1 MTATNILILFVCPAI
16 GLVLAN
22 FMWLSSLPLV
32 LLLRYVKRSLDDVK
46 GIDVVNCYPFL
57 FMVLNC
63 LSWVIYSYF
72 INDLFVYFSNLFGFL
87 LGCFYCFSCLGV
99 FHSLGTSG
107 QRTPEQR
114 QAGPNCQFESE
125 KSNVL
130 SSESD
135 PSFKENDDLSSS
147 NSGDMIY
154 YYLVERLLLII
165 FGFWFIIGLTISI
178 LLKKDNSFDLVTQ
191 MIGLITL
198 IFTVSYYASPLTMMI
213 TIIKK
218 KDASSLY
225 PPMIIVNCMNASMWF
240 LYGLFGRNDQ
250 NIWIPNGIGVVL
262 ALLQLLLICLYP
274 SKEEKEQ
281 FFSYVE
287 ILQLLS
293 GYLPEGRKK
302 TESSLESSILELND
316 I

>member
-1 MTATNILILFVCPAI
+1 MMTATNILILFVCPAI
-16 GLVLAN
+16 GLALAN
-22 FMWLSSLPLV
+22 FMWLSSLPFV

-63 LSWVIYSYF
+63 LSWIIYSYF
-72 INDLFVYFSNLFGFL
+72 IHDLFLYFSNLFGFL

-114 QAGPNCQFESE
+114 QAGPKHLFESE
-125 KSNVL
+125 AYNVT
-130 SSESD
+130 D
-135 PSFKENDDLSSS
+135 PSLKVNTDASTSSH
-147 NSGDMIY
+147 GYIFY
-154 YYLVERLLLII
+154 YYLIERLLLVI
-165 FGFWFIIGLTISI
+165 FSFWFIIGLTISI
-178 LLKKDNSFDLVTQ
+178 ILRKGDSFDLATY
-191 MIGLITL
+191 MIGLISL

-213 TIIKK
+213 SIIKK

-225 PPMIIVNCMNASMWF
+225 LPMIIVNCMNASMWF

-281 FFSYVE
+281 FFSYAE

-302 TESSLESSILELND
+302 TESSLESSILEFND